1 MGSVIKMQAAA
12 TGGSESALASIDVPN
27 PGHLIGIQW
36 AGNWDLDADTE
47 SVVAQLSFRSTIA
60 AANDDRGVISEIR
73 GQLNLTTSG
82 GSFGSINVYA
92 SLPDLP
98 VMGGERIYI
107 HSSNGAGVTGTI
119 VALLHFDFDMDKV
132 SMRRR

>member
-1 MGSVIKMQAAA
+1 MGAVIKMQAAVA
-12 TGGSESALASIDVPN
+12 GGSESALATIDIPMPGSIV
-27 PGHLIGIQW
+27 GAQW
-36 AGNWDLDADTE
+36 ACNYDLDADLE

-60 AANDDRGVISEIR
+60 AANDDRGVISEVR

-82 GSFGSINVYA
+82 GAFGAINLYTIIPEL
-92 SLPDLP
+92 S

-107 HSSNGAGVTGTI
+107 HSSCSAGVTGT
-119 VALLHFDFDMDKV
+119 VVCLVHFDFDLDKV